1 MVVFEGMRPTL
12 VGVLIGAAGAL
23 ALGRVLSG
31 LIYGVKPTD
40 PITFLAVAIL
50 LSVIA
55 LLASIIPAYRA
66 TKVDPMAALR
76 YE

>member
-1 MVVFEGMRPTL
+1 VVLQGMKPTL
-12 VGVLIGAAGAL
+12 AGVAIGVAGAL

-31 LIYGVKPTD
+31 LVYGVKPTD
-40 PITFLAVAIL
+40 PFTFLVVTAL
-50 LSVIA
+50 LAVIA

-66 TKVDPMAALR
+66 TKVDPMVALR

>member
-1 MVVFEGMRPTL
+1 
-12 VGVLIGAAGAL
+12 
-23 ALGRVLSG
+23 LGRVLSG
-31 LIYGVKPTD
+31 LIYGVKPSD
-40 PITFLAVAIL
+40 PITFLAVAVL
-50 LSVIA
+50 LALIA